1 MRVTMLLCDSAR
13 EVGGKLFVVGGGWT
27 RLRGSG
33 GPAGMA
39 LAVMVALRGAEAT
52 RRHSY
57 EAVLVGPD
65 AGRVAAAEGSFELR
79 EADPDGPELH
89 AALALTFDG
98 LELGEGSHEWRLA
111 VDGKPRATVS
121 FDVVAGDAGAPQTIA
136 AAGSPLLDAA
146 AAPVVSAAIAEPSP
160 EVARK
165 QDPAYGEAEF
175 LADLDRIVSS
185 PPRGSG

>member
-33 GPAGMA
+33 SPAGMA
-39 LAVMVALRGAEAT
+39 LAVLVGLRGPDAV
-52 RRHSY
+52 RRHTY
-57 EAVLVGPD
+57 EAVLVGPG
-65 AGRVAAAEGSFELR
+65 AERVAAADGAFELR
-79 EADPDGPELH
+79 DADPDGPELH

-111 VDGKPRATVS
+111 VDGKPRATAS
-121 FDVVAGDAGAPQTIA
+121 FDVVAAGAGAAQTIA
-136 AAGSPLLDAA
+136 AAGSPLLGAA
-146 AAPVVSAAIAEPSP
+146 GVPVASAVISEPSP

-165 QDPAYGEAEF
+165 QDPEYGEDEF
-175 LADLDRIVSS
+175 LTDLDRIVS
-185 PPRGSG
+185 PRPRGSG